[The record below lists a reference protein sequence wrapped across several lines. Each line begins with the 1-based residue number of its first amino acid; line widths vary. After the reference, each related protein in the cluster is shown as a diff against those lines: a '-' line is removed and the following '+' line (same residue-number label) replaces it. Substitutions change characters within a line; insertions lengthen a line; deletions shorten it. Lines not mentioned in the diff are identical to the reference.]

1 MLITIHLLQKYNS
14 NVLRCKMKK
23 LIVLTLFLILLTLT
37 LIGCGG
43 SGSSGGSGGSGSL
56 GSNSNPNPI
65 PGIIL
70 FQDTFES
77 GVWNNKWLPE
87 KDSAAPYAITIVS
100 NPSGSG
106 KVIRFELHKT
116 DNDVAGSKRAE
127 LAIPAERNTP
137 PNQRQFPQ
145 FGERWY
151 AFKIF
156 LPADYATDTSPEIL
170 AQWHNWPDQDLGEGW
185 MSPPLALVTK
195 NGNWQIN
202 RIWDTDPVSSNDRVR
217 ENNTK
222 ITHILGPYAND
233 RGKWTS
239 WVFHI
244 KWGWFPEH
252 NPKLEIYKNGIKV
265 VDQNGLPNT
274 TNDIIAPYF
283 KIGIYKWD
291 WADPGATSN
300 TTTRVVYYDSVKIG
314 NENFSINDFINF

>member
-1 MLITIHLLQKYNS
+1 
-14 NVLRCKMKK
+14 MKK
-23 LIVLTLFLILLTLT
+23 KYFTPSAMLLLSLLVVITF
-37 LIGCGG
+37 IGCGG
-43 SGSSGGSGGSGSL
+43 SNKSGFQYAKGPDIGFGDSKKSDFQGGTGSGSD
-56 GSNSNPNPI
+56 SKI
-65 PGIIL
+65 TPGKIL

-77 GVWNNKWLPE
+77 GTWNNKWHPE
-87 KDSAAPYAITIVS
+87 KDPAASYAITIVS

-106 KVIRFELHKT
+106 KVIRFELRKT
-116 DNDVAGSKRAE
+116 DGIVEGSKRSE
-127 LAIPAERNTP
+127 LAMPAERNIP
-137 PNQRQFPQ
+137 PSQQQFPQ

-202 RIWDTDPVSSNDRVR
+202 RIWDTASVSSNDQVKS
-217 ENNTK
+217 NNTK
-222 ITHILGPYAND
+222 ETIILGPYAND

-252 NPKLEIYKNGIKV
+252 NPKLEIYKNGTKV
-265 VDQNGLPNT
+265 VERNGMPNT
-274 TNDIIAPYF
+274 TNDVIAPYF

-300 TTTRVVYYDSVKIG
+300 TTKRVVYFDSVKIG
-314 NENFSINDFINF
+314 DENCRLVDVDP